1 MHRDKSQQGESGT
14 VRGDAQIHDF
24 SQAARPIETEMN
36 GFPPTPTACHAP
48 DVIAPSAYIVLLV
61 YIHPFGPR
69 VSDHFSRL
77 FKAMATLCP
86 PLCFK
91 WTVFFLFLGTM
102 PSHSGVH
109 FNSLVVF
116 FKRKSKFNRIFLN

>member
-14 VRGDAQIHDF
+14 VRGDAQIHDS

-61 YIHPFGPR
+61 RYISTHSGH
-69 VSDHFSRL
+69 VYLTTSLACSRL
-77 FKAMATLCP
+77 WLPFVLHFVLSGRC
-86 PLCFK
+86 
-91 WTVFFLFLGTM
+91 FFLFLGTM

-116 FKRKSKFNRIFLN
+116 FQKKE